1 MNLKH
6 LKIETEPRLEHKEEP
21 EDSEQHNDTK
31 AFLNYD
37 DMDKILQPTFYIF
50 TSFFWKVETLGNLA
64 VRSTH
69 ITMSDIYNTNVI
81 VSTYIFGFYII

>member
-50 TSFFWKVETLGNLA
+50 TSFF
-64 VRSTH
+64 
-69 ITMSDIYNTNVI
+69 
-81 VSTYIFGFYII
+81 